1 MEKVESKRRNS
12 KNQDVMGLKRER
24 KEDSPVCLCRR
35 ALEELM
41 CLDEDAQGTRE
52 ERWDGEKNKRL
63 PQDRDETG
71 GCDHSF
77 VC

>member
-1 MEKVESKRRNS
+1 MEKAESKRRNS
-12 KNQDVMGLKRER
+12 KKQDVMGER
-24 KEDSPVCLCRR
+24 TEDSPVRLCRR

-41 CLDEDAQGTRE
+41 CLGEDAQETRE
-52 ERWDGEKNKRL
+52 ERWDREKNKRQL
-63 PQDRDETG
+63 QDRDETG